1 MNRIACPDSQAG
13 MVLLLCLIF
22 LTALTLLGLSAS
34 ADTILQNQL
43 IANFQE
49 AERSKQAA
57 LAALSWAE
65 DWLLELDGPVP
76 VYCKKP
82 CDGLYVHSPGEL
94 PPHPEFESFSWWQD
108 HGYEAGVDPLTGN
121 PVTGVATGNINKPVW
136 LIVAYAAVGA
146 LFMPFLAATL
156 LYMNNQRK
164 RMGAL
169 KNGVAANAGLVLSLG
184 LFVFLAIMK
193 IIREI
198 L

>member
-1 MNRIACPDSQAG
+1 MATSIVGVWQGVPYLFADYVG
-13 MVLLLCLIF
+13 LLKGKAPGKAVSVRSRAYRGYALFMTLVPIPLLF
-22 LTALTLLGLSAS
+22 LG
-34 ADTILQNQL
+34 
-43 IANFQE
+43 
-49 AERSKQAA
+49 
-57 LAALSWAE
+57 
-65 DWLLELDGPVP
+65 
-76 VYCKKP
+76 
-82 CDGLYVHSPGEL
+82 
-94 PPHPEFESFSWWQD
+94 
-108 HGYEAGVDPLTGN
+108 
-121 PVTGVATGNINKPVW
+121 KPVW

-169 KNGVAANAGLVLSLG
+169 KNGIAANAGLVLSLG